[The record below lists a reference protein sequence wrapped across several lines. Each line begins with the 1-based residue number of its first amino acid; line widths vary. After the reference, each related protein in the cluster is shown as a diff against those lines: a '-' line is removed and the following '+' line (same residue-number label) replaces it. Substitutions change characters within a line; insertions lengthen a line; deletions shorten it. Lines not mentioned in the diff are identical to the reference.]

1 MMRKRI
7 AALFLAVCI
16 IFSVTA
22 MDYMTAHA
30 EGESSE
36 KTIKVLFVGNSFTKY
51 NNLHKIFKGI
61 AKANGIKITA
71 KRVAFG
77 GYKLRKYTSSKTKA
91 GKKFRK
97 ALKKKYDYVVIQGH
111 SEEFITTYNKHS
123 YKSISK
129 VIDMVKASGAEPIL
143 YMTWTQ
149 TTGITYSERG
159 EEISMTREEM
169 TQQVADIYNRLGNE
183 FDVKVAPVGLNIMR
197 CATEYP
203 EIKLIRSDNKHPK
216 YAGSYLAAC
225 TIYQTIFDRS
235 VLGTKYYN
243 TDEKKV
249 GIGKTKA
256 EKLQMIADV
265 RLQVD
270 KHNIYISPD
279 EKTSVKASIVVSDN
293 NTKYKELFSGGD
305 TITYISLNPDI
316 ANVNKETGEIK
327 ALNPGVAYI
336 RAQSDSGL
344 STITTVDVKSRD
356 TYDLTLS
363 ERESVSGDSYKDNVL
378 KWTNN
383 FTDSKVEI
391 YRSIYNK
398 NHFKKIGETCKDY
411 YYDKSLLKD
420 KKYIYMIR
428 LYSYVD
434 GEYRYVGES
443 VTRY

>member
-77 GYKLRKYTSSKTKA
+77 GYKLRKYASSKTKA

-183 FDVKVAPVGLNIMR
+183 FDVKVAPVGLNILR

-293 NTKYKELFSGGD
+293 NTKYKESYAD
-305 TITYISLNPDI
+305 ADAITYRSLTPEVAEVDE
-316 ANVNKETGEIK
+316 KTGEIE
-327 ALNPGVAYI
+327 ALAPGVAYV
-336 RAQSDSGL
+336 RAESSSGL
-344 STITTVDVKSRD
+344 STITTVEVKSRD
-356 TYDLTLS
+356 TYDLTLT
-363 ERESVSGDSYKDNVL
+363 EKESVSGDSYKDNVL

>member
-7 AALFLAVCI
+7 AVLFLVICM

-22 MDYMTAHA
+22 MDYTTAHA
-30 EGESSE
+30 EGESTG

-61 AKANGIKITA
+61 AKANGYKIKA

-77 GYKLRKYTSSKTKA
+77 GYKLRKYASSKTKA

-123 YKSISK
+123 YKSVSEI
-129 VIDMVKASGAEPIL
+129 IDMVRNSGAEPIL

-149 TTGITYSERG
+149 TTGITYNERG

-183 FDVKVAPVGLNIMR
+183 FDVKVAPVGLNVLR
-197 CATEYP
+197 CVNAYP
-203 EIKLIRSDNKHPK
+203 EVKLIRSDKKHPK

-235 VLGTKYYN
+235 VLGTAYYN
-243 TDEKKV
+243 TEEKKV
-249 GIGKTKA
+249 GIGKEKA

-270 KHNIYISPD
+270 KHYIYLSPD
-279 EKTSVKASIVVSDN
+279 ETSTVTAMIGVSDN
-293 NTKYKELFSGGD
+293 NTYYKEHFAKGD
-305 TITYISLNPDI
+305 PITYTSLNPDV
-316 ANVNKETGEIK
+316 AKVDKKTGEIS
-327 ALNPGVAYI
+327 AVNPGVAYI
-336 RAQSDSGL
+336 RVESASGL
-344 STITTVDVKSRD
+344 STITTVDVRSRD
-356 TYDLTLS
+356 TFDLMLT
-363 ERESVSGDSYKDNVL
+363 EKESVSGDSYKDNVL
-378 KWTNN
+378 KWNN
-383 FTDSKVEI
+383 ASGDCKVEI

-398 NHFKKIGETCKDY
+398 NHFKKIGETCKEY
-411 YYDKSLLKD
+411 YYDKSLLKE
-420 KKYIYMIR
+420 KKYIYKIM